1 VPALP
6 IFTESFAHCF
16 GSVHVVAADVTVLFI
31 CDRVFFVA
39 FLVCCI
45 HSDPV
50 IFLLFFTFL

>member
-1 VPALP
+1 LLIVSGPFMLWLQMLR
-6 IFTESFAHCF
+6 FY
-16 GSVHVVAADVTVLFI
+16 FI

-45 HSDPV
+45 HSDHV